1 MASKGT
7 LEAMLTLRGVCYEA
21 LSGYDNVTLFDFAA
35 REEWVTSIDNY
46 KDTLHYGQWIN
57 DAITACIA
65 SGDGIVESRAQLDD
79 ASGRLRRW
87 AEAMLAA
94 GGWIF

>member
-7 LEAMLTLRGVCYEA
+7 LEAMLALRGLCYDA
-21 LSGYDNVTLFDFAA
+21 LCGYANVTLYDFAA
-35 REEWVTSIDNY
+35 REEWVTNIDNY

-57 DAITACIA
+57 DAIVERIA
-65 SGDGIVESRAQLDD
+65 SGDGIVENRAQLDA
-79 ASGRLRRW
+79 ASSRLRRW
-87 AEAMLAA
+87 AEAMIAA